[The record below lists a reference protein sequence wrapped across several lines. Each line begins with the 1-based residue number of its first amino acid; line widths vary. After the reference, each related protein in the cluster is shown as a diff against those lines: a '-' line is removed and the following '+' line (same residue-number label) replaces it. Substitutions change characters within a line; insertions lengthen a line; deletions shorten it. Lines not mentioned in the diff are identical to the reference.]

1 MQRSAG
7 LPDLTL
13 RGAPANLL
21 SKPPFPAEYGNRNRI
36 VQFSV
41 DNLWEV
47 AVALRNGRAPV
58 RFKPGMRERTRCR
71 RGERRY
77 QFGCYSGC
85 SSQPQPLTENS
96 YNDFYSECRFRLQ
109 TRKLL
114 FYPSLINKFVR
125 RRAER
130 NPQRFEKSWTWALPA
145 WYLYFELVVV
155 KPGVHAPA
163 APKAEAYVQH

>member
-1 MQRSAG
+1 MPYETGERPCVLNLGCGKERVAG
-7 LPDLTL
+7 
-13 RGAPANLL
+13 A
-21 SKPPFPAEYGNRNRI
+21 
-36 VQFSV
+36 VSV
-41 DNLWEV
+41 DISSAVTPDVVHNL
-47 AVALRNGRAPV
+47 NH
-58 RFKPGMRERTRCR
+58 F
-71 RGERRY
+71 
-77 QFGCYSGC
+77 
-85 SSQPQPLTENS
+85 TENS